1 MNTKLIF
8 FMLINRSRSFVD
20 ICIIIMNIMKADLHN
35 HSYYSDGVLSPTEVV
50 KLASEAECDLFSLTD
65 HDTTDG
71 ILEAKLEADKLNLNL
86 INGVEIS
93 ALWRNM
99 AIHILGLGIDIN
111 NDILQT
117 GLEHNQKL
125 RKERAEKIALGLW
138 RSGIKDALEK
148 TQRFSKTNMLT
159 RTHFAQMLISEGYCK
174 DMKAVFRRY
183 LTGKKPGSV
192 RVEWEDFDEVVHW
205 IHASGG
211 KAFIAHPFRYRMTHT
226 KIKSMLN
233 DFKCVLGDGIEIVT
247 GTSSDEEI
255 QLGSQWASKYN
266 LLATCGSDFHG
277 WPNQRVRIGH
287 LRDLPDPAI
296 AVWRYL

>member
-1 MNTKLIF
+1 
-8 FMLINRSRSFVD
+8 
-20 ICIIIMNIMKADLHN
+20 MKADLHN
-35 HSYYSDGVLSPTEVV
+35 HSYYSDGVWSPSEVV
-50 KLASEAECDLFSLTD
+50 KLASKAECDLFSLTD

-71 ILEAKLEADKLNLNL
+71 IAEAQLESDKLNLNL

-111 NDILQT
+111 NDILQS

-148 TQRFSKTNMLT
+148 TQSFSKTDMLT

-183 LTGKKPGSV
+183 LTGKKPGGV
-192 RVEWEDFDEVVHW
+192 GVEWKNFDEVVHW
-205 IHASGG
+205 IHAAGG
-211 KAFIAHPFRYRMTHT
+211 KALIAHPFRYRMTHT
-226 KIKSMLN
+226 KIKTLLN
-233 DFKCVLGDGIEIVT
+233 DFKCVLGDGIEVIT
-247 GTSSDEEI
+247 GTSSDEEVM
-255 QLGSQWASKYN
+255 LGNQWAGEFN

-277 WPNQRVRIGH
+277 WPNQRVRIGN
-287 LRDLPDPAI
+287 LRDLPDPKKAI
-296 AVWRYL
+296 WRYL

>member
-1 MNTKLIF
+1 
-8 FMLINRSRSFVD
+8 
-20 ICIIIMNIMKADLHN
+20 MKADLHN
-35 HSYYSDGVLSPTEVV
+35 HSYYSDGVMSPSEVV
-50 KLASEAECDLFSLTD
+50 RLASEAECDLFSLTD

-71 ILEAKLEADKLNLNL
+71 IAEAQLEADKLNLNL

-148 TQRFSKTNMLT
+148 TQSFSKTGMLT

-174 DMKAVFRRY
+174 DMKSVFRRY
-183 LTGKKPGSV
+183 LTGKKPGGVS
-192 RVEWEDFDEVVHW
+192 VEWKEFDEVVHW
-205 IHASGG
+205 IHAAGG
-211 KAFIAHPFRYRMTHT
+211 KALIAHPFRYRMTHT
-226 KIKSMLN
+226 KIKAMLN
-233 DFKCVLGDGIEIVT
+233 DFKCVSGDGIEVVT

-255 QLGSQWASKYN
+255 QLGNQWAGQYN

-277 WPNQRVRIGH
+277 WPNQRVRIGN
-287 LRDLPDPAI
+287 LRDLPDLEK
-296 AVWRYL
+296 AVWKYL

>member
-1 MNTKLIF
+1 
-8 FMLINRSRSFVD
+8 
-20 ICIIIMNIMKADLHN
+20 MKADLHN
-35 HSYYSDGVLSPTEVV
+35 HSYYSDGTLSPSEVV

-71 ILEAKLEADKLNLNL
+71 IAEAQLEAYKLNLNF

-111 NDILQT
+111 NDILQS

-148 TQRFSKTNMLT
+148 TQSFSKTDMLT

-183 LTGKKPGSV
+183 LTGKKPGGV
-192 RVEWEDFDEVVHW
+192 GVEWKNFDEVVHW
-205 IHASGG
+205 IHAAGG
-211 KAFIAHPFRYRMTHT
+211 KALIAHPFRYRMTHT
-226 KIKSMLN
+226 KIKTLLN
-233 DFKCVLGDGIEIVT
+233 DFKCVLGDGMEVIT
-247 GTSSDEEI
+247 GTSSDEEVM
-255 QLGSQWASKYN
+255 LGNQWAGEFN

-277 WPNQRVRIGH
+277 WPNQRVRIGN
-287 LRDLPDPAI
+287 LRDLPDPKKAI
-296 AVWRYL
+296 WRYL

>member
-1 MNTKLIF
+1 
-8 FMLINRSRSFVD
+8 
-20 ICIIIMNIMKADLHN
+20 MKADLHN

-50 KLASEAECDLFSLTD
+50 KLASKAECDLFSLTD
-65 HDTTDG
+65 HDTTNG
-71 ILEAKLEADKLNLNL
+71 IVEAQLEADKLNLNL

-148 TQRFSKTNMLT
+148 TQSFSKTDMLT

-174 DMKAVFRRY
+174 DMKSVFRRY
-183 LTGKKPGSV
+183 LTGKKPGGV
-192 RVEWEDFDEVVHW
+192 RVEWEDFDEIVHW
-205 IHASGG
+205 IHSAGG
-211 KAFIAHPFRYRMTHT
+211 KALIAHPFRYRMTHT
-226 KIKSMLN
+226 KIKAMLN
-233 DFKCVLGDGIEIVT
+233 DFKCVLGDGIEVVT

-255 QLGSQWASKYN
+255 QLGNQWAGQYN
-266 LLATCGSDFHG
+266 LLTTCGSDFHG
-277 WPNQRVRIGH
+277 WPNQRVRIGN
-287 LRDLPDPAI
+287 LRDLPDPEK